1 MIDKLSWLIAVVLG
15 VGCASPEGKGLMES
29 GNGTGA
35 EVVFD
40 VFAKPLANIPM
51 PNDFATRFDAN
62 SVTKKRINASMVAT
76 TKWERST
83 RESLDELDGWGTY
96 QSVTVAFR
104 KPLDVHNII
113 KRHQGDDYDPRD
125 DAAYLIDI
133 TPDSPQFCQ
142 RIPLDLGEG
151 NFPIVL
157 ERPGYFDNDR
167 EGDQFLFEDR
177 EEDLNRNGKL
187 DPGEDLDMDGVLD
200 HPNTLYPGDSSFKAL
215 TFYERETN
223 TLIMKPVLPLREKG
237 TYAVV
242 LTKRLVD
249 EDGRP
254 VKSPFAYINHA
265 SQTRALEPL
274 AGCLPNFGLS
284 LEDVAF
290 TWAYTTQS
298 VSADYVAIRDGL
310 YGIGPMKRLATEF
323 PGEIS
328 KLLTLRDAVPG
339 STMNVRIVS
348 GEQFRATAI
357 DLLKQLNGGGP
368 LTASMQQVAEHH
380 KFIDFH
386 VVFQFTAP
394 QFFPRNDSEGNPL
407 PLYKQLFQVDPVSGA
422 AFTRPET
429 ITVWLTV
436 PKQRPNGPAP
446 VVILGHGY
454 TGNKLDPLFYGG
466 FFARYGLAT
475 MGMENV
481 SHGVGLDP
489 TDLELARALLA
500 GKGLGNMFDAIIK
513 NDRAFDQN
521 RDGTKDSGAD
531 FWTSYILH
539 TRDVVKQSALD
550 YMQVVRIVRGFDGQK
565 RWPCNPETKANCYD
579 ANRDGTVDLAGDF
592 NGDGVLDIGGTA
604 PIHITGGSLGGIMSA
619 MMSGLEPQLDVAIPV
634 SGGAGLPD
642 IGVRSIQ
649 GGVREAVNLRM
660 LGPLFITTRNGA
672 KQLEA
677 WQVLPN
683 LNDQA
688 HIKLGPVDAT
698 LVEGDTAVLSNLTSG
713 EYRCA
718 RVGANGL
725 LRAAV
730 SSDEND
736 QWKMAVYSGA
746 LPPQERTGC
755 AVPADATPYWTMD
768 TFALDSKF
776 QGLEHKAGDPLM
788 ALGDGFGL
796 RRQSPEVRR
805 FIGLAQLAI
814 ERGDPVNFLPNT
826 ERHRILRYGTG
837 EEVGTRMV
845 VVNTIGDMNV
855 PVASGVAIARVAGMV
870 DLYSADPRYGKTP
883 NRVLIDNG
891 VLEGVERVGRFQNSR
906 GQDVLMD
913 IDHFSALSGSGT
925 QDGFDVPRLAPP
937 FRLVKRSDRVG
948 GVTGVIFP
956 MVVPTGRHGFDTPN
970 PDLPFNLGAVML
982 NMLGRYLQTS
992 GAELP
997 MEACLESSS
1006 CSFVPPFPTE

>member
-1 MIDKLSWLIAVVLG
+1 MSLSWAVVA
-15 VGCASPEGKGLMES
+15 VVAGCASPEGRGLMES
-29 GNGTGA
+29 GPGTGS

-40 VFAKPLANIPM
+40 VFAKPLPNIPL
-51 PNDFATRFDAN
+51 PNDFATRFDAS
-62 SVTKKRINASMVAT
+62 SVTKKRINASMMAS

-83 RESLDELDGWGTY
+83 RESLDQLDGWGTY
-96 QSVTVAFR
+96 QSITVAFK
-104 KPLDVHNII
+104 KPLDLHNII
-113 KRHQGDDYDPRD
+113 RRHQGDDYDARD

-133 TPDSPQFCQ
+133 SPDSPDFCE
-142 RIPLDLGEG
+142 RTPLDMGEG

-167 EGDQFLFEDR
+167 QGDQLLFDDR

-187 DPGEDLDMDGVLD
+187 DLGEDLDMDGVLD

-223 TLIMKPVLPLREKG
+223 TLIMKPVMPLREKN

-254 VKSPFAYINHA
+254 VKSPFAFINHTA
-265 SQTRALEPL
+265 QTKALEPL
-274 AGCLPNFGLS
+274 AQCLPNFGLS

-290 TWAYTTQS
+290 TWPYSTQS
-298 VSADYVAIRDGL
+298 VSDDYVAIRDGL
-310 YGIGPMKRLATEF
+310 YGLGPMNRLAAEY
-323 PGEIS
+323 PAVA
-328 KLLTLRDAVPG
+328 KLLTLRDSTPG
-339 STMNVRIVS
+339 SSVNVRIVS
-348 GEQFRATAI
+348 GDQFRSAAV

-368 LTASMQQVAEHH
+368 LTASMAAVAEHH

-386 VVFQFTAP
+386 VVFQFVSP
-394 QFFPRNDSEGNPL
+394 QFFPRRDSEDKLL

-436 PKQRPNGPAP
+436 PKARTTGPAP

-475 MGMENV
+475 IGMENV
-481 SHGVGLDP
+481 SHGVGLDK
-489 TDLELARALLA
+489 TDLELARGLLA
-500 GKGLGNMFDAIIK
+500 GKGLGNMFDAIAK

-521 RDGTKDSGAD
+521 GDEIKDSGAD

-539 TRDVVKQSALD
+539 TREVVKQSALD
-550 YMQVVRIVRGFDGQK
+550 YMQLVRLLRGFDGK
-565 RWPCNPETKANCYD
+565 TWDYD
-579 ANRDGTVDLAGDF
+579 ANRDGVDDLAGDF
-592 NGDGVLDIGGTA
+592 NGDGVIDVGGTA

-619 MMSGLEPQLDVAIPV
+619 MMSGLEPQIDVSVPV

-660 LGPLFITTRNGA
+660 LGPLFTTVRNVDTG
-672 KQLEA
+672 QLEA

-683 LNDQA
+683 LNDLGRV
-688 HIKLGPVDAT
+688 KLGPVNVE
-698 LVEGDTAVLSNLTSG
+698 LLEGDTAVLSNLTSG
-713 EYRCA
+713 EHRCA
-718 RVGANGL
+718 RVGAGGL

-730 SSDEND
+730 SSDQND
-736 QWKMAVYSGA
+736 QWKLDVYSGA
-746 LPPQERTGC
+746 LPPQERSGC
-755 AVPADATPYWTMD
+755 AVPEGATPYWTMD

-776 QGLEHKAGDPLM
+776 QALEHKAGDPLI

-796 RRQSPEVRR
+796 RRQSPEIRR
-805 FIGLAQLAI
+805 FLGLAQLAI
-814 ERGDPVNFLPNT
+814 ERGDPVNFLPYT

-855 PVASGVAIARVAGMV
+855 PVATGVSIARAAGMV
-870 DLYSADPRYGKTP
+870 ELFSADPRYGKTP

-891 VLEGVERVGRFQNSR
+891 VLESVERVGRYKNSL
-906 GQDVLMD
+906 GADVLLD
-913 IDHFSALSGSGT
+913 VDHFSALSGDGT
-925 QDGFDVPRLAPP
+925 QDLFDVPRLNPP
-937 FRLVKRSDRVG
+937 LRLVKPNDRVG

-956 MVVPTGRHGFDTPN
+956 MVVPTGRHGFDTPD
-970 PDLPFNLGAVML
+970 PSLPFNLGSVML
-982 NMLGRYLQTS
+982 NMLGRYLQT
-992 GAELP
+992 GGEELP
-997 MEACLESSS
+997 MEGCLESSS
-1006 CSFVPPFPTE
+1006 CSFVPPIPAD

>member
-1 MIDKLSWLIAVVLG
+1 MKNLIKLLAVVILCA
-15 VGCASPEGKGLMES
+15 GCASPEGKGLMES
-29 GNGTGA
+29 GPGTGA

-40 VFAKPLANIPM
+40 VFAKPLPNVPL
-51 PNDFATRFDAN
+51 PNDFATRFDAT
-62 SVTKKRINASMVAT
+62 SATKKRINASMVAT

-83 RESLDELDGWGTY
+83 RESLDALDGWGTY
-96 QSVTVAFR
+96 QSITVAFK
-104 KPLDVHNII
+104 KPLDLHNII
-113 KRHQGDDYDPRD
+113 RRHQGDDYDPRD

-133 TPDSPQFCQ
+133 SPDSPDFCQ
-142 RIPLDLGEG
+142 RTPLDMGEG

-167 EGDQFLFEDR
+167 EGDQLLFDDR

-215 TFYERETN
+215 PFYERETN
-223 TLIMKPVLPLREKG
+223 TLIMKPVLPLREKN

-242 LTKRLVD
+242 LTKRLID

-254 VKSPFAYINHA
+254 VKSPFPYINHA
-265 SQTRALEPL
+265 SQTKALEPL
-274 AGCLPNFGLS
+274 AQCLPNFGLG

-290 TWAYTTQS
+290 TWPYTTQS
-298 VSADYVAIRDGL
+298 VTSDYVAIRDGL
-310 YGIGPMKRLATEF
+310 YGLGPMARLATEF

-328 KLLTLRDAVPG
+328 KLMTLRDSMPG
-339 STMNVRIVS
+339 STINVRIVS
-348 GEQFRATAI
+348 GEQFRSTAI
-357 DLLKQLNGGGP
+357 DLLKQLNGSST
-368 LTASMQQVAEHH
+368 LSASMQQVADHH
-380 KFIDFH
+380 KFIDYH
-386 VVFQFTAP
+386 VVFQFVSP
-394 QFFPRNDSEGNPL
+394 QFFPRVDSEGKPL
-407 PLYKQLFQVDPVSGA
+407 PLYKQLFQVDPVTGA

-429 ITVWLTV
+429 VTVWLTV
-436 PKQRPNGPAP
+436 PKKPAGSGPSP

-475 MGMENV
+475 IGMENV

-500 GKGLGNMFDAIIK
+500 GKGLGNMFDAIAK

-521 RDGTKDSGAD
+521 RDGVKDSGAD

-539 TRDVVKQSALD
+539 TREVVKQSAID
-550 YMQVVRIVRGFDGQK
+550 YMQLVRILRGFDGAKTWQ
-565 RWPCNPETKANCYD
+565 YD
-579 ANRDGTVDLAGDF
+579 ANRDGEDDLAGDF
-592 NGDGVLDIGGTA
+592 NGDGVLDVGGSA

-619 MMSGLEPQLDVAIPV
+619 IMSGLEPQIDVAVPV

-660 LGPLFITTRNGA
+660 LGPLFTTTRNAQG
-672 KQLEA
+672 QLEA

-683 LNDQA
+683 LNDLGRV
-688 HIKLGPVDAT
+688 KLGPVDAT

-736 QWKMAVYSGA
+736 QWKLAVYSGA
-746 LPPQERTGC
+746 LPPREREGC
-755 AVPADATPYWTMD
+755 EIPSDAAPYWTMD
-768 TFALDSKF
+768 TFGIDSKF
-776 QGLEHKAGDPLM
+776 QGLEHKAGEPLI

-796 RRQSPEVRR
+796 RRQSPEIRR
-805 FIGLAQLAI
+805 FLGLAQLAI
-814 ERGDPVNFLPNT
+814 ERGDPVNFLPFT
-826 ERHRILRYGTG
+826 EQRRILRYGTG
-837 EEVGTRMV
+837 ETVGTRMV

-855 PVASGVAIARVAGMV
+855 PVATGVSIARVAGMI
-870 DLYSADPRYGKTP
+870 DLYAPDARYGKTP

-891 VLEGVERVGRFQNSR
+891 VLEAVERVGRYQNSQ

-925 QDGFDVPRLAPP
+925 QDLFDVPRLAPP
-937 FRLVKRSDRVG
+937 FRLVKPNDRVG

-956 MVVPTGRHGFDTPN
+956 MVVPTGRHGFDTPD
-970 PDLPFNLGAVML
+970 PSLPFNLGSVML
-982 NMLGRYLQTS
+982 NMLGRYLQTG

-997 MEACLESSS
+997 MEGCLESSS
-1006 CSFVPPFPTE
+1006 CSFVPPMPAD

>member
-1 MIDKLSWLIAVVLG
+1 MNTKSIWAAAAVV
-15 VGCASPEGKGLMES
+15 VAGCASPEGKGLMES

-40 VFAKPLANIPM
+40 VFAKPLPNIPL
-51 PNDFATRFDAN
+51 PNDFATRFDA
-62 SVTKKRINASMVAT
+62 SAVTKKRINASMMAS

-83 RESLDELDGWGTY
+83 RESLDQLDGWGTY
-96 QSVTVAFR
+96 QSITVAFK
-104 KPLDVHNII
+104 KPLDLHNII
-113 KRHQGDDYDPRD
+113 RRHQGDDYDARD

-133 TPDSPQFCQ
+133 SPDSPDFCE
-142 RIPLDLGEG
+142 RTPLDMGEG

-167 EGDQFLFEDR
+167 EGDQLLFDDR

-187 DPGEDLDMDGVLD
+187 DLGEDLDMDGVLD

-215 TFYERETN
+215 PFYERETN
-223 TLIMKPVLPLREKG
+223 TLIMKPVMPLREKN

-265 SQTRALEPL
+265 SQTKALEPL
-274 AGCLPNFGLS
+274 AQCLPNFGLS

-290 TWAYTTQS
+290 TWPYSTQS
-298 VSADYVAIRDGL
+298 VSSDYVAIRDGL
-310 YGIGPMKRLATEF
+310 YGLGPMSRLATEF
-323 PGEIS
+323 PAEIT
-328 KLLTLRDAVPG
+328 KLMTLRDSVPG
-339 STMNVRIVS
+339 SSVNVRIVS
-348 GEQFRATAI
+348 GDQFRAAAI

-368 LTASMQQVAEHH
+368 LTPSMAAVAEHH

-386 VVFQFTAP
+386 VVFQFVSP
-394 QFFPRNDSEGNPL
+394 QFFPRKDSEDKLL

-436 PKQRPNGPAP
+436 PKARTTGPAP

-475 MGMENV
+475 IGMENV

-489 TDLELARALLA
+489 TDIELARGLLA
-500 GKGLGNMFDAIIK
+500 GKGLGNMFDAIAK

-539 TRDVVKQSALD
+539 TREVVKQSALD
-550 YMQVVRIVRGFDGQK
+550 YMQLVRLLRGFDGAK
-565 RWPCNPETKANCYD
+565 TWDYD
-579 ANRDGTVDLAGDF
+579 ANRDGSDDLAGDF
-592 NGDGVLDIGGTA
+592 NGDGVLDVGGTA

-619 MMSGLEPQLDVAIPV
+619 IMSGLEPQIDVAVPV

-660 LGPLFITTRNGA
+660 LGPLFTTTRNGNG
-672 KQLEA
+672 QLEA
-677 WQVLPN
+677 WQLLPN
-683 LNDQA
+683 LNDLGRV
-688 HIKLGPVDAT
+688 KLGPVSAE
-698 LVEGDTAVLSNLTSG
+698 LIEGDTAVLSNLTSG
-713 EYRCA
+713 EHRCA
-718 RVGANGL
+718 RVGGNGL

-736 QWKMAVYSGA
+736 QWKLEVYSGA
-746 LPPQERTGC
+746 LPPEERSGC
-755 AVPADATPYWTMD
+755 SIPEGATPYWTMD
-768 TFALDSKF
+768 AFGIDAKF
-776 QGLEHKAGDPLM
+776 QGLEHKAGDPLIAM
-788 ALGDGFGL
+788 GDGFGL
-796 RRQSPEVRR
+796 RRQSPEIRR
-805 FIGLAQLAI
+805 FLGLAQLAI
-814 ERGDPVNFLPNT
+814 ERGDPVNFLPYT

-855 PVASGVAIARVAGMV
+855 PVASGVAIARAAGMV
-870 DLYSADPRYGKTP
+870 ELFSADPRYGKTP

-891 VLEGVERVGRFQNSR
+891 VLEAVERVGRYKNSQ
-906 GQDVLMD
+906 GADVLLD
-913 IDHFSALSGSGT
+913 VDHFSALSGDGT
-925 QDGFDVPRLAPP
+925 QDLFDVPRLNPP
-937 FRLVKRSDRVG
+937 LRLVKPNDRVG

-956 MVVPTGRHGFDTPN
+956 MVVPTGRHGFDTPD
-970 PDLPFNLGAVML
+970 PSLPFNLGSVML
-982 NMLGRYLQTS
+982 NMLGRYLQTG

-997 MEACLESSS
+997 MESCLEAST
-1006 CSFVPPFPTE
+1006 CSFVPPIPAD

>member
-1 MIDKLSWLIAVVLG
+1 MVRLVLLSAVAIVSS
-15 VGCASPEGKGLMES
+15 CASPEGKGLMETGPGS
-29 GNGTGA
+29 GA
-35 EVVFD
+35 EVTFD
-40 VFAKPLANIPM
+40 VFAKPLPNIPL
-51 PNDFATRFDAN
+51 PNDFATRFDA
-62 SVTKKRINASMVAT
+62 SSPTRRRINASMMAS
-76 TKWERST
+76 TKWERAT
-83 RESLDELDGWGTY
+83 RHTLDQLDGWGTY
-96 QSVTVAFR
+96 QSVTVAFS
-104 KPLDVHNII
+104 KPLDLLNVIR
-113 KRHQGDDYDPRD
+113 RHQGDDYDPRD

-133 TPDSPQFCQ
+133 TPDSPDFC
-142 RIPLDLGEG
+142 RRTPLDMGEG

-167 EGDQFLFEDR
+167 EGDQLLFDDR
-177 EEDLNRNGKL
+177 EEDTNRNGKL

-215 TFYERETN
+215 PFYERETR
-223 TLIMKPVLPLREKG
+223 TLIMKPVLPLREKT

-242 LTKRLVD
+242 LTKRLTD

-254 VKSPFAYINHA
+254 VRSPFAYINHA
-265 SQTRALEPL
+265 SQTTQLAPL

-298 VSADYVAIRDGL
+298 INADYVAVRDGL
-310 YGIGPMKRLATEF
+310 YGLGPMQRLATEF
-323 PGEIS
+323 PAEVS
-328 KLLTLRDAVPG
+328 KILALRDTMPG
-339 STMNVRIVS
+339 STVNARIVT
-348 GEQFRATAI
+348 GEQFRTAAV
-357 DLLKQLNGGGP
+357 DLLKQLNGGGE
-368 LTASMQQVAEHH
+368 LSASMEQVALHH

-386 VVFQFTAP
+386 VVFQFTSP
-394 QFFPRNDSEGNPL
+394 QFFPRNDAEGNPL
-407 PLYKQLFQVDPVSGA
+407 PLYQQLIDIDPVSGA

-429 ITVWLTV
+429 VTVWLTI
-436 PKQRPNGPAP
+436 PKRANKSTPAP
-446 VVILGHGY
+446 VVVLGHGY

-475 MGMENV
+475 IGMENV

-489 TDLELARALLA
+489 TDLQLARGLLA
-500 GKGLGNMFDAIIK
+500 GKGLGNMFDAIAL

-521 RDGTKDSGAD
+521 RDGVKDSGAD

-539 TRDVVKQSALD
+539 TREVVKQSALD
-550 YMQVVRIVRGFDGQK
+550 YMQLIRLIRGFDGAK
-565 RWPCNPETKANCYD
+565 TWRYD
-579 ANRDGTVDLAGDF
+579 SNRDGKDDLAGDF
-592 NGDGVLDIGGTA
+592 DGDGVLDIGGGA

-619 MMSGLEPQLDVAIPV
+619 MMAGLEPQIDVSVPV

-660 LGPLFITTRNGA
+660 LGPLFTTTRNQAG
-672 KQLEA
+672 QLEA

-683 LNDQA
+683 LNGLGRV
-688 HIKLGPVDAT
+688 KLGPVDAT
-698 LVEGDTAVLSNLTSG
+698 LNEGDTAVLSNLTTG
-713 EYRCA
+713 EVRCA

-736 QWKMAVYSGA
+736 QWKLEVFSGA
-746 LPPQERTGC
+746 LPPKERDGC
-755 AVPADATPYWTMD
+755 AVPEDATPYWTMD
-768 TFALDSKF
+768 TFGVDAKF
-776 QGLEHKAGDPLM
+776 QGLEHKAGDPLI

-796 RRQSPEVRR
+796 RRQSPEIRR
-805 FIGLAQLAI
+805 FLGLAQLAI
-814 ERGDPVNFLPNT
+814 ERGDPVNFLPNA

-837 EEVGTRMV
+837 EEVSTRMV

-855 PVASGVAIARVAGMV
+855 PVATGVSIARAAGLI
-870 DLYSADPRYGKTP
+870 DLFTADPRYGKTT
-883 NRVLIDNG
+883 NRVLIDTG
-891 VLEGVERVGRFQNSR
+891 AIEAVERVGRYQNSQ
-906 GQDVLMD
+906 GHDVLMD
-913 IDHFSALSGSGT
+913 IDHFSALSGT
-925 QDGFDVPRLAPP
+925 DDRFDVPRLSPP
-937 FRLVKRSDRVG
+937 LRLVKPSERVG

-956 MVVPTGRHGFDTPN
+956 MVVPTGRHGFDTPD
-970 PDLPFNLGAVML
+970 PSLPFNLGSVML

-1006 CSFVPPFPTE
+1006 CSWVPPMPAD